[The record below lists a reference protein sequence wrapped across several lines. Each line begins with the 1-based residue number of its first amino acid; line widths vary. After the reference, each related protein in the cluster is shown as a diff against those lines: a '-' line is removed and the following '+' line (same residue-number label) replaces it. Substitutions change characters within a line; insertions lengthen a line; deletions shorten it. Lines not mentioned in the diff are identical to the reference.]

1 MTILL
6 TIFTLLISVA
16 WMCVSIAIL
25 ISVIQSIVFERKSEK
40 REREYHEKLMKDF
53 R

>member
-1 MTILL
+1 MTILV
-6 TIFTLLISVA
+6 TIFTFLISII
-16 WMCVSIAIL
+16 WTCVSIAIL

-40 REREYHEKLMKDF
+40 REREYHKKLMKDF